1 MAIPDKIKT
10 IYICQV
16 CGYKSPRWLGKC
28 PECGT
33 WDSLVEEKIAPTKRW
48 EEPGGQLEMPIP
60 VTKITKDKEERI
72 ITGAREFDRV
82 MGGGIVNG
90 SVTLVGGDPGIGKST
105 LLLQISESIALKN
118 KKVLYVSGE
127 ESAKQLKIRAERLG
141 VLSDN
146 LEVLAE
152 NNLHYILAI
161 LSQRIFDVVVIDSIQ
176 TSYTQELESAPGSV
190 SQIRECAYQF
200 INYAKTS
207 GSSFF
212 LIGHVTKEG
221 AIAGPKILEHMVDT
235 VLYFEGEKSH
245 TYRLLRSVK
254 NRFGSTNELGIFQ
267 MMEKGLVE
275 VENPSRAFLSERRK
289 DSPGSV
295 VICSIEGTRPL
306 LLELQALV
314 TPSTFGM
321 PQRVCS
327 GVDYKRVSLLLAVLE
342 KMGGVGLSKY
352 DVFVNLAGGVRIEEP
367 ALDLGI
373 ITAIASSYR
382 DMPIDPEA
390 VVIGEVGLSG
400 EIRTVDQRERRIKE
414 AEKLGFKRCILSQG
428 NLKEIENKFSIQV
441 IGVKEINETFK
452 KLFIQ
457 KARRSETEDK

>member
-10 IYICQV
+10 IYICQS
-16 CGYKSPRWLGKC
+16 CSYKSPKWLGKC
-28 PECGT
+28 PECGA
-33 WDSLVEEKIAPTKRW
+33 WDSLVEEKVTPAKGW
-48 EEPGGQLEMPIP
+48 EKSTGQIEMPIP
-60 VTKITKDKEERI
+60 VTKITKDKEGRI
-72 ITGAREFDRV
+72 ITGMKEFDRV

-105 LLLQISESIALKN
+105 LLLQISEKVALKD

-141 VLSDN
+141 VLSEN

-152 NNLHYILAI
+152 NNLYYILGV
-161 LSQRIFDVVVIDSIQ
+161 LNQRRFDIVIIDSIQ
-176 TSYTQELESAPGSV
+176 TAYTQELESAPGSV

-200 INYAKTS
+200 INYAKVS
-207 GSSFF
+207 GVPFF

-275 VENPSRAFLSERRK
+275 VENPSQAFLSERRK

-314 TPSTFGM
+314 TTSTFGM

-342 KMGGVGLSKY
+342 KIGGMNLSKY
-352 DVFVNLAGGVRIEEP
+352 DVFVNLAGGVKTEEP

-382 DMPIDPEA
+382 DTPINPEA

-400 EIRTVDQRERRIKE
+400 EIRTVNQIERRVKE
-414 AEKLGFKRCILSQG
+414 AEKLGFKKCILSQG
-428 NLKEIENKFSIQV
+428 NLKEMENKFSIQV
-441 IGVKEINETFK
+441 VGVKEINETFR
-452 KLFIQ
+452 KLFVQ
-457 KARRSETEDK
+457 KGRKSETEDR

>member
-1 MAIPDKIKT
+1 MAIPDKTKT
-10 IYICQV
+10 IYICQA
-16 CGYKSPRWLGKC
+16 CGYKSPKWLGKC
-28 PECGT
+28 SDCGT
-33 WDSLVEEKIAPTKRW
+33 WDSLIEEKVTRTKRW
-48 EEPGGQLEMPIP
+48 EEPGGQVKMPIP

-105 LLLQISESIALKN
+105 LLLQISENIALKN

-152 NNLHYILAI
+152 NNLHYILAV
-161 LSQRIFDVVVIDSIQ
+161 LSQRKFDVVIIDSIQ

-190 SQIRECAYQF
+190 SQIRECAYRF

-221 AIAGPKILEHMVDT
+221 AIAGPKVLEHMVDT

-295 VICSIEGTRPL
+295 VICSVEGTRPL

-342 KMGGVGLSKY
+342 KMGGIGLSKY

-400 EIRTVDQRERRIKE
+400 EIRTVDQIERRIKE

-441 IGVKEINETFK
+441 IGVKEINETFR
-452 KLFIQ
+452 KLFT
-457 KARRSETEDK
+457 KTREEK